1 MGTTRVRISIDI
13 ENIDAED
20 EIKQREDERLAQA
33 LKYGIEC
40 SASIEELASL
50 CFQSVSTFKRKF
62 RARYSMSPH
71 QWLLQQKLEIALHI
85 IEQREISVS
94 ELTTLCGFNN
104 TSHFIY
110 LFRNRYGIS
119 PARLGKKLR
128 EEKNNKDKEE
138 E

>member
-1 MGTTRVRISIDI
+1 MSTTRVRISIDI

-62 RARYSMSPH
+62 RARYSISPH

-85 IEQREISVS
+85 IEQREIPIC

-119 PARLGKKLR
+119 PARLSKKLR

>member
-13 ENIDAED
+13 ENTDAED
-20 EIKQREDERLAQA
+20 EIKQREDKRLAQA

-62 RARYSMSPH
+62 RARYSISPH

-85 IEQREISVS
+85 DLIPDFIPILGFTDDAAALAAALKTIKSSITPEIEAKAKSKAE
-94 ELTTLCGFNN
+94 ELF
-104 TSHFIY
+104 
-110 LFRNRYGIS
+110 
-119 PARLGKKLR
+119 
-128 EEKNNKDKEE
+128 
-138 E
+138 

>member
-1 MGTTRVRISIDI
+1 MSTTRVRISIDI

-62 RARYSMSPH
+62 RARYSISPH

-85 IEQREISVS
+85 IEQREISIS
-94 ELTTLCGFNN
+94 KLTTLCGFNN

-128 EEKNNKDKEE
+128 EEKNNMDKGEE
-138 E
+138 